1 MKTLITKIAVIF
13 LILSIA
19 SCNAVKRVNDDQLLL
34 TKNNIYVNGE
44 KESREAVRNLISQ
57 QPNSSLLGFN
67 LKLHIYN
74 LATPKSDSAFQAWL
88 HRKEKREKR
97 LDRLLSKKQVKELG
111 NSVSGFNN
119 WLKETGEAPVI
130 INTEKTK
137 KSRERLKLYYNSK
150 GFFNNKVAYS
160 IDTVPKK
167 KKRGEVRYDITTGKP
182 YFLDS
187 ITKNIDSR
195 DIDSIYSIYDS
206 RMLIKQGEQFDLSRF
221 EAERER
227 INSILINSGIYQFQP
242 NSSIRFN
249 ILRDTLVANEDYK
262 MPVEIEI
269 DNRYERTGDSLKE
282 IPYKVH
288 RIKNVNI
295 FADYTFGMQRD
306 SLDSITYNNFTIYY
320 KDKLRY
326 KPKALTDAIAIAPGN
341 LYREIDRTRTYRQIS
356 SLNTFKY
363 PNIEYLYNKDTDDQL
378 NTNIY
383 LTHRSKFSLGLNTDI
398 SHSNIQDIGIS
409 FSTSLIS
416 RNVFRGAETLEV
428 SARGTVGSSREA
440 SNPHDRFFN
449 LSEFGGDI
457 RLNFPRIFFLFDTS
471 KYIPKYMLPET
482 RISLGSSFQKNIG
495 LDKQSFNTI
504 LRYNWTPSYQ
514 RKHTFELMNIEF
526 IRNLNVDRYFRVY
539 QNSYGRLNDIAREYE
554 TDPSYFDDEG
564 NLRIP
569 EGTDEFTGDA
579 LAGNISGLSPGT
591 DDFSTISSID
601 ERRRRLSANNLI
613 FASNFTFSK
622 NTRRGAG
629 DNTFSQ
635 FKVKLETAGNF
646 LSAVSS
652 FIEFYKNEE
661 GKKMVF
667 DVQYSQ
673 YVKTE
678 LDFIKHWQVSRD
690 GILAFRSF
698 FGFAIPYGNA
708 TNIPFSR
715 SYFAGGTNDNRAWQ
729 AYSLGPGRTDALNDF
744 NEANLKIALNLE
756 YRFNIMGSLNG
767 ALFADVGN
775 IWNALDDVTDKE
787 AVFTGFSSLKDTAL
801 GTGFGLRY
809 DFGFFVIRLDTGFK
823 TYNPSERMSRRWFRD
838 YNFSNAVYNIGI
850 NYPF

>member
-1 MKTLITKIAVIF
+1 MKTRTTKIAVIF
-13 LILSIA
+13 LILSIV
-19 SCNAVKRVNDDQLLL
+19 SCNTVKRVGEDELLL
-34 TKNNIYVNGE
+34 TRNNIYVNGE
-44 KESREAVRNLISQ
+44 KEKEETLRNLMSQ
-57 QPNSSLLGFN
+57 QPNSALLGFN

-74 LATPKSDSAFQAWL
+74 MATPKSDSAFTDWL
-88 HRKEKREKR
+88 YRKENRKKR
-97 LDRLLSKKQVKELG
+97 LTGLLSEKQVIELG
-111 NSVSGFNN
+111 RSVAGFNR
-119 WLKETGEAPVI
+119 WLMETGEPPVVI
-130 INTEKTK
+130 KASGNL
-137 KSRERLKLYYNSK
+137 KSRDRLNLYYNSK
-150 GFFNNKVAYS
+150 GYFNNRVTFS
-160 IDTVPKK
+160 VDSVPNK
-167 KKRGEVRYDITTGKP
+167 KKRGEVNYHITTGKP

-187 ITKNIDSR
+187 ITKKIASP
-195 DIDSIYSIYDS
+195 DIDSIYNRYDS
-206 RMLIKQGEQFDLSRF
+206 RNLIKEGEQFDLTHF

-242 NSSIRFN
+242 NSSVHFN
-249 ILRDTLVANEDYK
+249 VLRDTLASSEDYK

-269 DNRYERTGDSLKE
+269 NNRYERVGDTVRE
-282 IPYKVH
+282 IPYKIH
-288 RIKNVNI
+288 HIKNVNI
-295 FADYTFGMQRD
+295 YADYTFGMEQD
-306 SLDSITYNNFTIYY
+306 SLDSIAYDRFTIYFR
-320 KDKLRY
+320 DKLRY
-326 KPKALTDAIAIAPGN
+326 KPKALADAVAIMPGS

-356 SLNTFKY
+356 NLKTFKY
-363 PNIEYLYNKDTDDQL
+363 PNIEYRYARGTDDSL

-383 LTHRSKFSLGLNTDI
+383 LTHRPKFSLGLNTDI

-416 RNVFRGAETLEV
+416 RNVFRGTETLEV

-449 LSEFGGDI
+449 ISEFGGDI
-457 RLNFPRIFFLFDTS
+457 RLNFPRIFFPVGTERI
-471 KYIPKYMLPET
+471 IPKYMLPET
-482 RISLGSSFQKNIG
+482 RISVGSSFQRNIG

-504 LRYNWTPSYQ
+504 LRYNWTPSY
-514 RKHTFELMNIEF
+514 RKKHTFELMNIEF
-526 IRNLNVDRYFRVY
+526 IRNLNIDRYFQVY
-539 QNSYGRLNDIAREYE
+539 QNSYERLNRIAGNNT
-554 TDPSYFDDEG
+554 TDPAYFDDRG
-564 NLRIP
+564 NLLIP
-569 EGTDEFTGDA
+569 SGARQFTNDA
-579 LAGNISGLSPGT
+579 LSGGIDGITEGSE
-591 DDFSTISSID
+591 DYRTISSIE

-613 FASNFTFSK
+613 FASNFTYTH

-635 FKVKLETAGNF
+635 FKAKLETAGNF
-646 LSAVSS
+646 LSAASQL
-652 FIEFYKNEE
+652 IEFNKNDQ
-661 GKKMVF
+661 GKKLVF

-678 LDFIKHWQVSRD
+678 LDFIKHVQVSRD

-729 AYSLGPGRTDALNDF
+729 AYSLGPGRTNARNDF

-767 ALFADVGN
+767 AFFADAGN
-775 IWNALDDVTDKE
+775 IWNALDDVTDQD
-787 AVFTGFSSLKDTAL
+787 AVFTGISSLKDTAL
-801 GTGFGLRY
+801 GTGFGFRY

-823 TYNPSERMSRRWFRD
+823 TYNPAEQMSRRWFRD
-838 YNFSNAVYNIGI
+838 YNFGNAVYNIGI

>member
-44 KESREAVRNLISQ
+44 KETDETLRNLILQHS
-57 QPNSSLLGFN
+57 NSSLLGFN

-74 LATPKSDSAFQAWL
+74 MATPKSDSAYLAWL
-88 HRKEKREKR
+88 HRKEKREKH
-97 LDRLLSKKQVKELG
+97 LTRLLSEKQVLELG
-111 NSVSGFNN
+111 RSVSGFNK

-130 INTEKTK
+130 INESKAI
-137 KSRERLKLYYNSK
+137 KSKERLNLYYNSK
-150 GFFNNKVAYS
+150 GYFNNKVTYS
-160 IDTVPKK
+160 VDSVPKK
-167 KKRGEVRYDITTGKP
+167 KKRGEVSYHVATGKP
-182 YFLDS
+182 YFVDS
-187 ITKNIDSR
+187 ITKKIKSKDV
-195 DIDSIYSIYDS
+195 DSIYARYDA
-206 RMLIKQGEQFDLSRF
+206 RKLIKKGEQFDLTHF

-249 ILRDTLVANEDYK
+249 VLRDTLVANDDYK
-262 MPVEIEI
+262 MPVEIQI
-269 DNRYERTGDSLKE
+269 DNRHERDGDSLRE
-282 IPYKVH
+282 IPYKIH

-295 FADYTFGMQRD
+295 YADYTFGIDRD
-306 SLDSITYNNFTIYY
+306 SLDSISYDKFTIYFR
-320 KDKLRY
+320 DKLRY
-326 KPKALTDAIAIAPGN
+326 KPKALADAIGISPGN
-341 LYREIDRTRTYRQIS
+341 IYREIDRTRTYRQIS
-356 SLNTFKY
+356 NLNTFKY
-363 PNIEYLYNKDTDDQL
+363 PNIEYLYVSGKDDQL

-383 LTHRSKFSLGLNTDI
+383 LTHRPKFSLGLNTDI
-398 SHSNIQDIGIS
+398 SHSNIQDIGVS

-428 SARGTVGSSREA
+428 SVRGTVGSSREA
-440 SNPHDRFFN
+440 SNPNDRFFN
-449 LSEFGGDI
+449 ISEFGGDI
-457 RLNFPRIFFLFDTS
+457 RLNFPRIFFLFDTR
-471 KYIPKYMLPET
+471 KFIPKYMLPQT
-482 RISLGSSFQKNIG
+482 RISVGSSFQKNIG

-504 LRYNWTPSYQ
+504 LRYNWTPSFQ
-514 RKHTFELMNIEF
+514 KKHIFELMNIEF
-526 IRNLNVDRYFRVY
+526 IRNLNIDRYFTVY
-539 QNSYGRLNDIAREYE
+539 QNSYERLNNISERY
-554 TDPSYFDDEG
+554 TVDPAYYDDSG
-564 NLRIP
+564 NLLIP
-569 EGTDEFTGDA
+569 EGTNQFTQDA
-579 LAGNISGLSPGT
+579 LSGQVTGLTPNS
-591 DDFSTISSID
+591 DDYRTISSID

-613 FASNFTFSK
+613 FASNFTYTK
-622 NTRRGAG
+622 NTRRGTS

-646 LSAVSS
+646 LSAVSKI
-652 FIEFYKNEE
+652 IEFNKNEN
-661 GKKMVF
+661 GKKLVF

-678 LDFIKHWQVSRD
+678 LDFIKHMQISRE

-729 AYSLGPGRTDALNDF
+729 PYSLGPGRTDARNDF
-744 NEANLKIALNLE
+744 NEANLKIAINLE

-767 ALFADVGN
+767 ALFADSGN
-775 IWNALDDVTDKE
+775 IWNALDDVADEE
-787 AVFTGFSSLKDTAL
+787 AIFSGISSLKDIAL

-823 TYNPSERMSRRWFRD
+823 TYNPAEQMSRRWFRD
-838 YNFSNAVYNIGI
+838 YNFGNAVYNIGI

>member
-1 MKTLITKIAVIF
+1 M
-13 LILSIA
+13 A
-19 SCNAVKRVNDDQLLL
+19 SCNTVKRVNDDKLLL

-44 KESREAVRNLISQ
+44 KEQRETVRNLISQ
-57 QPNSSLLGFN
+57 HPNSSLLGFN

-74 LATPKSDSAFQAWL
+74 LATPKPDSSFQAWL
-88 HRKEKREKR
+88 YRKEKREQR
-97 LDRLLSKKQVKELG
+97 LNRLLSRKQVIELG
-111 NSVSGFNN
+111 KSVAGFNK
-119 WLKETGEAPVI
+119 WLKETGEAPVV
-130 INTEKTK
+130 INKSKAE
-137 KSRERLKLYYNSK
+137 KSRERLNLYYNSK
-150 GFFNNKVAYS
+150 GYFNNTVTYS
-160 IDTVPKK
+160 VDTVPKK
-167 KKRGEVRYDITTGKP
+167 KKRGEVNYEVTTGKP

-187 ITKNIDSR
+187 ITTKIESE
-195 DIDSIYSIYDS
+195 DIDSIYSRYNS
-206 RMLIKQGEQFDLSRF
+206 RMLIKEGEQFDLSHF
-221 EAERER
+221 EGERER

-249 ILRDTLVANEDYK
+249 VLRDTLTANEDYK

-269 DNRYERTGDSLKE
+269 DNRHERVGDSLQE
-282 IPYKVH
+282 MPYKIH
-288 RIKNVNI
+288 RINKVNI
-295 FADYTFGMQRD
+295 FADYTFGLD
-306 SLDSITYNNFTIYY
+306 KEALDSVTYDNFTIYY

-326 KPKALTDAIAIAPGN
+326 KPKALTDAVAITPEN
-341 LYREIDRTRTYRQIS
+341 IYREIDRTRTYRQIS

-363 PNIEYLYNKDTDDQL
+363 PNIEYLYANDSDDRL

-383 LTHRSKFSLGLNTDI
+383 LTHRPKFSLGLNTDI

-428 SARGTVGSSREA
+428 SVRGTVGSSRDA
-440 SNPHDRFFN
+440 SNPKDRFFN
-449 LSEFGGDI
+449 ISEFGGDI
-457 RLNFPRIFFLFDTS
+457 RLNFPRIFFFFDTR

-482 RISLGSSFQKNIG
+482 RMSVGSSFQKNIG

-514 RKHTFELMNIEF
+514 KKHTFELMNIEF
-526 IRNLNVDRYFRVY
+526 IRNLNVDRYFTVY
-539 QNSYGRLNDIAREYE
+539 QNSYGRLNDIAQEYDV
-554 TDPSYFDDEG
+554 DPSYFNEDG
-564 NLRIP
+564 NLLIP
-569 EGTDEFTGDA
+569 EGTNQFIREAREG
-579 LAGNISGLSPGT
+579 GISGLTPGT
-591 DDFSTISSID
+591 DDFRTVSSIE

-613 FASNFTFSK
+613 FASNFTFTK
-622 NTRRGAG
+622 NTRRGAS

-635 FKVKLETAGNF
+635 FKAKLETAGNF
-646 LSAVSS
+646 LSAVSN
-652 FIEFYKNEE
+652 FIEFDKNED
-661 GKKMVF
+661 GKKMIF

-678 LDFIKHWQVSRD
+678 LDFIKHWAVSRRN
-690 GILAFRSF
+690 IIAFRSF

-708 TNIPFSR
+708 SNIPFSR

-729 AYSLGPGRTDALNDF
+729 AYSLGPGRTDARNDF

-767 ALFADVGN
+767 AFFADAGN
-775 IWNALDDVTDKE
+775 IWNALDDVTDE
-787 AVFTGFSSLKDTAL
+787 DATFTGFSSLKDIAL
-801 GTGFGLRY
+801 GTGFGIRY
-809 DFGFFVIRLDTGFK
+809 DFGFFVIRVDTGFK
-823 TYNPSERMSRRWFRD
+823 TYDPAERMSRRWFHD

>member
-13 LILSIA
+13 LILSIV
-19 SCNAVKRVNDDQLLL
+19 SCNAVKRVEDDQLLL
-34 TKNNIYVNGE
+34 TRNNIYVNGE
-44 KESREAVRNLISQ
+44 QEKDETLKNLVLQ
-57 QPNSSLLGFN
+57 HPNSSLLGFH

-74 LATPKSDSAFQAWL
+74 LATPKSDSAYLAWL
-88 HRKEKREKR
+88 HRKVKREKHMIN
-97 LDRLLSKKQVKELG
+97 LLSEKQVIELG
-111 NSVSGFNN
+111 RSVAGFNN

-130 INTEKTK
+130 VNEIKAG
-137 KSRERLKLYYNSK
+137 KSRERLNLYYNSK
-150 GFFNNKVAYS
+150 GYFNNKVTYAVDS
-160 IDTVPKK
+160 VPNK
-167 KKRGEVRYDITTGKP
+167 KKRGEVNYRVTTGKP

-187 ITKNIDSR
+187 ISKRIESPDV
-195 DIDSIYSIYDS
+195 DSIYSRYDS
-206 RMLIKQGEQFDLSRF
+206 RMLIKKGEQFDLAHF

-249 ILRDTLVANEDYK
+249 VLRDTLTANEDYK
-262 MPVEIEI
+262 MPVEIQI
-269 DNRYERTGDSLKE
+269 DNRHERVGDSVKE
-282 IPYKVH
+282 IPYKIH

-295 FADYTFGMQRD
+295 YADYTFGMDRD
-306 SLDSITYNNFTIYY
+306 SLDSISYDKFTIYFRN
-320 KDKLRY
+320 KLRY
-326 KPKALTDAIAIAPGN
+326 KPKALTDAVAIAPGN

-356 SLNTFKY
+356 NLNTFKY
-363 PNIEYLYNKDTDDQL
+363 PNIEYLYENGTNDTL

-383 LTHRSKFSLGLNTDI
+383 LTHRPKFSLGLNTDI

-440 SNPHDRFFN
+440 SNPNDRFFN
-449 LSEFGGDI
+449 ISEFGGDI
-457 RLNFPRIFFLFDTS
+457 RLNFPRIFFLFDTR
-471 KYIPKYMLPET
+471 KFIPKYMLPET
-482 RISLGSSFQKNIG
+482 RISVGSSFQKNIG

-504 LRYNWTPSYQ
+504 LRYNWTPSFQ
-514 RKHTFELMNIEF
+514 KKHTFELVNIEF

-539 QNSYGRLNDIAREYE
+539 QNSYERLNNIAENY
-554 TDPSYFDDEG
+554 TVDPAYFDDNG
-564 NLRIP
+564 NLLIP
-569 EGTDEFTGDA
+569 SGTDQFTRDA
-579 LAGNISGLSPGT
+579 LSGAITGLTPNS
-591 DDFSTISSID
+591 DDFRSISSID

-613 FASNFTFSK
+613 FASNFTYTK
-622 NTRRGAG
+622 NTRRGAS

-635 FKVKLETAGNF
+635 FKTKLEIAGNV
-646 LSAVSS
+646 LSATSQLIK
-652 FIEFYKNEE
+652 FNKNDN
-661 GKKMVF
+661 GKKLVF

-678 LDFIKHWQVSRD
+678 LDFIKHQQISRQ
-690 GILAFRSF
+690 GILAFRGF

-729 AYSLGPGRTDALNDF
+729 AYSLGPGRTDARNDF

-767 ALFADVGN
+767 AIFADAGN
-775 IWNALDDVTDKE
+775 IWNALDDVADEE
-787 AVFTGFSSLKDTAL
+787 AIFKDFSSLKDIAL
-801 GTGFGLRY
+801 GTGFGFRY

-823 TYNPSERMSRRWFRD
+823 TYNPAEQMSRRWFRD
-838 YNFSNAVYNIGI
+838 YNFGNAVYNIGI